1 MCTLHLTTPGSNGA
15 SSAILVEGPSGY
27 WLSIES
33 VSEADKQIAKNS
45 PVLTSHANVANVY
58 PESLGYRIKR
68 VLLGK
73 PYVTEQLSG
82 ERLNRA
88 IALGVLAPDCISS
101 SAYGTEQIL
110 TQMTPYIGLAAFAMV
125 VPIMFVIIGVL
136 FVVTTS
142 YLDVIKYYTT
152 AGGSYVVARDNFGPK
167 IAQIAAVALLIDYIV
182 TVAVQCSAGTAALT
196 SAVPGLVHYTLWIT
210 IAIVV
215 ILIYGNLRGLREA
228 GSYFALPTYFY
239 ILMLS
244 STIIIGYY
252 KKFTGTLHMIPQPL
266 NSALVQGHLGQKGSG
281 LLMGLAFI
289 TLMRAY
295 ANGGSSLTGL
305 EAISNGVASFRRPES
320 PNARKTLVWM
330 ASILA
335 FLLLGTTLIASWTH
349 ALPYA
354 IGTPTVVSQ
363 EVLDIF
369 GSHGLGHY
377 IFYVV
382 QLATVLILYTGGN
395 TSFNGFPFLANYVAT
410 DKYLPRQ
417 LTKRGHRLAF
427 SNGILLLGAVSL
439 TLIIVFNAQVNG
451 LIALYAIGVFTGF
464 TLAGAGMVAR
474 HLRERSGRWR
484 FGVAMNAVSASV
496 TAVVVLVFLVAK
508 FKEGAWIIALVGPLM
523 YVALIRLNKQYVRE
537 DKAFEAVS
545 GRFAT
550 MRIRM
555 NRVVIF
561 VDNYDLATERALL
574 YCVSLNAYS
583 LRAVH
588 FDIDPIVTKR
598 LERSW
603 GSPGTA
609 SANITLE
616 TVECDDRRVD
626 RAALE
631 LVADVV
637 RDPEVFCMVILP
649 RRGFVSRLQRLLHD
663 RTADA
668 IAGAVMHVP
677 RTAATIV
684 PYRAVRKRLAEGD
697 VQESPVGDE
706 VVRGG
711 LREDAHLE
719 ADLKLAER
727 SSGAAPIGGLLE
739 RQHVEIAGR
748 VRAMAINHE
757 GEGHELRCVIAD
769 NTGSVTLVFQ
779 GRSNIPGIERGT
791 RLLVRGT
798 VTSLRREAVI
808 LNPQY
813 EIVAAPPSD
822 E

>member
-1 MCTLHLTTPGSNGA
+1 M
-15 SSAILVEGPSGY
+15 
-27 WLSIES
+27 
-33 VSEADKQIAKNS
+33 K
-45 PVLTSHANVANVY
+45 
-58 PESLGYRIKR
+58 RIF
-68 VLLGK
+68 LGK

-101 SAYGTEQIL
+101 SAYGAEQIL
-110 TQMTPYIGLAAFAMV
+110 TQMTPAIGLAAFAMV
-125 VPIMFVIIGVL
+125 VPIMFVILGVL
-136 FVVTTS
+136 FLVTTS

-152 AGGSYVVARDNFGPK
+152 AGGSYVVARDNFGPR
-167 IAQIAAVALLIDYIV
+167 IAQIAAVALLIDYTV
-182 TVAVQCSAGTAALT
+182 TVAVQCSAGTAVLT
-196 SAVPGLVHYTLWIT
+196 SAIPSLYSFTVPIT
-210 IAIVV
+210 VAVV
-215 ILIYGNLRGLREA
+215 LILIYGNLRGLREA
-228 GSYFALPTYFY
+228 GSYFAVPTYFY
-239 ILMLS
+239 VVMLS
-244 STIIIGYY
+244 STILFGYY
-252 KKFTGTLHMIPQPL
+252 KKFTGSLHLIPQPT
-266 NSALVQGHLGQKGSG
+266 AGELVGGHLGHKGTG
-281 LLMGLAFI
+281 ILMGLAFL
-289 TLMRAY
+289 TLLRAY

-330 ASILA
+330 SSILG
-335 FLLLGTTLIASWTH
+335 FLLLGTTLLASWTH
-349 ALPYA
+349 AMPFA
-354 IGTPTVVSQ
+354 KGTPTVVSQ

-369 GSHGLGHY
+369 GSHGPGHWIY
-377 IFYVV
+377 YTVLF
-382 QLATVLILYTGGN
+382 ATILILYTGGN

-427 SNGILLLGAVSL
+427 SNGIIVLGAISL
-439 TLIIVFNAQVNG
+439 TLIIVFKAQVNG

-474 HLRERSGRWR
+474 HLREKSGKWR
-484 FGVAMNAVSASV
+484 FGIFVNALSASV
-496 TAVVVLVFLVAK
+496 TAIVVLVFLLAK
-508 FKEGAWIIALVGPLM
+508 FTEGAWIIAVVGPAM
-523 YVALIRLNKQYVRE
+523 YFALIRLNKQYTRE
-537 DKAFEAVS
+537 ESAFEATS
-545 GRFAT
+545 DRAT
-550 MRIRM
+550 MNIRM
-555 NRVVIF
+555 NRVVVF
-561 VDNYDLATERALL
+561 VDSYDLATERSLL
-574 YCVSLNAYS
+574 YCNSLNPYS
-583 LRAVH
+583 IRAVH
-588 FDIDPIVTKR
+588 FDIDPVVTKR
-598 LERSW
+598 LEQRW
-603 GSPGTA
+603 GAPGTA
-609 SANITLE
+609 SAGITLE
-616 TVECDDRRVD
+616 IVECDDRRVD

-697 VQESPVGDE
+697 VQEAPVSDE

-711 LREDAHLE
+711 VRLDAHLA

-727 SSGAAPIGGLLE
+727 SVGTAPIGGLVE
-739 RQHVEIAGR
+739 REFAEIAGR
-748 VRAMAINHE
+748 VRSMSINHE
-757 GEGHELRCVIAD
+757 HGGKELRCVIAD
-769 NTGSVTLVFQ
+769 NSGSVTLVFQ
-779 GRSNIPGIERGT
+779 GRSSVPGIERGT

-813 EIVAAPPSD
+813 EIVASPAGG
-822 E
+822 